1 MIKEALSFLEKELR
15 NYLSVKLNSGSEEVI
30 KVGNI
35 VKILDGDGDT
45 STNAARALISIVNI
59 EEDRLSKSP
68 DNYRK
73 VDDKIVYKNPRIYL
87 NLYLLIAAKQTDY
100 SEALKVLSF
109 IIQFFQHKSVFDIQ
123 NSPLLEP
130 KIERLVLDLHTLN
143 FEQMNHLWGILG
155 GKYVPSVLYKMRVV
169 GIEEEAGDSIGE
181 PIMEIGINAMG
192 KTQLGSCFSFINETT
207 TGIGCI
213 SRFSMALLHHLF
225 KASLVTNPLFKTR
238 LG

>member
-35 VKILDGDGDT
+35 VKVLDGDGDT

-192 KTQLGSCFSFINETT
+192 KTQLS
-207 TGIGCI
+207 
-213 SRFSMALLHHLF
+213 
-225 KASLVTNPLFKTR
+225 
-238 LG
+238 